1 MRMSEWWAGGG
12 GGEDLAE
19 ACTKNPV
26 KDFCMKRFFLSL
38 LSYHAPPQGIGI
50 AGEARLPLL
59 VHSILLRQVHKV
71 GRKDEAKKADVQGG
85 DKLLKNTGKKNIIYE
100 RSYKYEGRS

>member
-1 MRMSEWWAGGG
+1 MGEWWAGVGG
-12 GGEDLAE
+12 DLVE
-19 ACTKNPV
+19 ACIKTPV

-38 LSYHAPPQGIGI
+38 PSYHAPPQGISI

-71 GRKDEAKKADVQGG
+71 GRKDEAKKANVQGG
-85 DKLLKNTGKKNIIYE
+85 DKLLKTW
-100 RSYKYEGRS
+100 